1 MDRNKALQ
9 IIADNEGHL
18 TPSVCADLWM
28 TWDAFEKHEPLTEG
42 NMSQIIA
49 AVMLAMRDQEI
60 ASYAAAG
67 RAIAA
72 EVTRYIRS
80 VHADD
85 ISELR
90 DAA

>member
-1 MDRNKALQ
+1 MDRTKAMQ

-18 TPSVCADLWM
+18 SPAVCAELWM
-28 TWDAFEKHEPLTEG
+28 TWDAWNMHEPLTEG
-42 NMSQIIA
+42 HMNQIIA
-49 AVMLAMRDQEI
+49 AVMLAMKDGEI
-60 ASYAAAG
+60 ASYAACG
-67 RAIAA
+67 RAIVA

-85 ISELR
+85 VSELR